1 MKSFP
6 CIAAIEI
13 GTAKTVVLVGEVLS
27 KKRLN
32 LIGMSE
38 VPSRGIQK
46 GEVVDFKAASEAT
59 HAALEA
65 AEKSAKIHLDKV
77 YLAQTGGHLQ
87 GSFHTGTVNVNSSDN
102 IVAELDIDRAT
113 KEAKQ
118 KQLAEDRVYVH
129 HIHNGFSLDERP
141 LAEPLG
147 MQGQK
152 LTAAYWSVHADTKRL
167 RDMIHLLNAYGLTVA
182 DVMVSSVASAKIV
195 TTLDER
201 KAGTLVI
208 DIGAGTTDYAL
219 YRDNFIIHTGVLPL
233 GGDHITNDLSLAFRL
248 DRARAETLKCDM
260 GKACW
265 LKEDQNETFWLL
277 RDRSIGDR
285 SFPKKALV
293 AVIEARVKEIFQ
305 IIQKKISPLLID
317 NQISGGVILT
327 GGSALLPRM
336 NLVAENV
343 FGCGVRLGENP
354 SWVRDDLRLPP
365 YSTVLGLLTQALS
378 DGSALERSKK
388 NQSAPLW
395 NRLAKMLHLTH

>member
-38 VPSRGIQK
+38 VPSKGIQK
-46 GEVVDFKAASEAT
+46 GEVIDFKAASEAT

-65 AEKSAKIHLDKV
+65 AEKSAKIHLEKI

-87 GSFHTGTVNVNSSDN
+87 GFFHTGTVNVNSSDN
-102 IVAELDIDRAT
+102 IVSQSDIDRAIF
-113 KEAKQ
+113 EAKQ
-118 KQLAEDRVYVH
+118 KRLPEDRVYVH
-129 HIHNGFSLDERP
+129 HIHNGFSLDDRQ
-141 LAEPLG
+141 LLEPTG
-147 MQGQK
+147 VQGQK

-167 RDMIHLLNAYGLTVA
+167 RDTIHLLNGYGLTVA
-182 DVMVSSVASAKIV
+182 DVMVSSVASAKMV
-195 TTLDER
+195 TTSAER
-201 KAGTLVI
+201 RSGSLVI
-208 DIGAGTTDYAL
+208 DMGAGTTDYAL
-219 YRDNFIIHTGVLPL
+219 YQDGFIIHTGVLPI

-248 DRARAETLKCDM
+248 DRARAELLKCDM

-305 IIQKKISPLLID
+305 IIHKRIEPLVDFKQL
-317 NQISGGVILT
+317 SAGVVLT

-336 NLVAENV
+336 HMVAENV
-343 FGCGVRLGENP
+343 FGCPVRLGENP

-378 DGSALERSKK
+378 EGSPFEHTKSTGS
-388 NQSAPLW
+388 QPLW